1 MTLKE
6 YSEAIKPFAIY
17 PGHTLGDLGY
27 LHPGLQ
33 YVMLGLLEETGE
45 VAGVVKKCMR
55 DSDSQYTSTVR
66 EKMVKELGDVLWY
79 YTQLMYHLGLTEEDV
94 MPPRA
99 RPKPYPQMVNETMQ
113 AAVVQMCVCCQAI
126 WLAIAHDHPP
136 TPEGVHP
143 DVKARQIVTVS
154 HFLDAWAWVVQVFRL
169 SVDEIMQANIA
180 KLQSRM
186 DRGVISGSG
195 DDR

>member
-1 MTLKE
+1 MTLNE

-27 LHPGLQ
+27 LHPGLR
-33 YVMLGLLEETGE
+33 YVVLGLLEETGE

-55 DSDSQYTSTVR
+55 DSDSQYTPAAW

-79 YTQLMYHLGLTEEDV
+79 YTQLLYHLGLLIEDDVCNIKFIKQNPQTVDESMQTAV
-94 MPPRA
+94 M
-99 RPKPYPQMVNETMQ
+99 E
-113 AAVVQMCVCCQAI
+113 MCVCCQDI
-126 WLAIAHDHPP
+126 WRTVAHDHPP
-136 TPEGVHP
+136 TQGVLHP
-143 DVKARQIVTVS
+143 DAKARQLVAVS
-154 HFLDAWAWVVQVFRL
+154 YFLCAWARVVQLFGL
-169 SVDEIMQANIA
+169 SVSEIMEANIA

-186 DRGVISGSG
+186 ARGMIGGSG

>member
-27 LHPGLQ
+27 LHPGLR
-33 YVMLGLLEETGE
+33 YVILGLLEETGE

-55 DSDSQYTSTVR
+55 DSDSQYTPAVR

-79 YTQLMYHLGLTEEDV
+79 HTQLLYHLGLTEEDGV
-94 MPPRA
+94 PPRA
-99 RPKPYPQMVNETMQ
+99 RTKQNPQMVNETMQ
-113 AAVVQMCVCCQAI
+113 TAVLEMCLCCRGIWRTVAAEPA
-126 WLAIAHDHPP
+126 D
-136 TPEGVHP
+136 
-143 DVKARQIVTVS
+143 KARQIVAVS